1 MRTARNLFLTLLL
14 GVAAPGIPGAQ
25 AQQPAPNTMQSLE
38 YAFLAGGV
46 IAVKIIF
53 ERELEALPDAFAM
66 YHPANRVVLHFPNMR
81 SAVSKTPIEVR
92 QRGLW
97 TLQVVRSG
105 PRARVIID
113 LLQPMIRE
121 MQVTGNELLLT
132 LHRPSSY

>member
-1 MRTARNLFLTLLL
+1 MRTVRNLFLTLLL
-14 GVAAPGIPGAQ
+14 GLAAPGIPGVQ
-25 AQQPAPNTMQSLE
+25 AQQPAPNAVQSLD

-46 IAVKIIF
+46 IAVKLVF
-53 ERELEALPDAFAM
+53 ERELTELPDVFAI
-66 YHPANRVVLHFPNMR
+66 YHPANRVVLDFLNMR
-81 SAVSKTPIEVR
+81 SAVSKSPLDVR

-121 MQVTGNELLLT
+121 MEATGKELLIT
-132 LHRPSSY
+132 LSRP